1 MPETSNQAGVA
12 VVDDEAGLIRA
23 YGLLFKR
30 RNIPVAFTAL
40 DGPEAI
46 KKFNE
51 SNPKPKVVIV
61 DYRLPSMSGLDLMKR
76 ILAIEPDTGIIFI
89 SGDDSVKHEAIG
101 SGADVFMKKPANINE
116 IIKNVAS
123 LLNR

>member
-1 MPETSNQAGVA
+1 M
-12 VVDDEAGLIRA
+12 DDEAGLIRA

-101 SGADVFMKKPANINE
+101 SGADVFMKKPASINE